1 MCQNTCRNAF
11 LNHGN
16 FCNLTQYSSLDDKSS
31 VLSKNMWF
39 CCSKHTKPWGSSFKL
54 LEKWMSKFLMPWSS
68 IHNTGGFSRLSFW
81 LRIETKTRSAN
92 SNRLYHKKCLLLMLS
107 KHRAQKAFNQR
118 GPASFKVFPPNRNLS
133 MIFNFFNSSLSTMKH
148 ASINLLK
155 KVFWKAWTSSS
166 SGSTGPLLGHLFVAH
181 KQFSKGKVTP

>member
-92 SNRLYHKKCLLLMLS
+92 SNRLYNKKLLLLMLS
-107 KHRAQKAFNQR
+107 KHRAQKTFNQR
-118 GPASFKVFPPNRNLS
+118 GPAPSRYFLQIEIHQWFSIFSIRRCRLWSMPESTCLKRSSERLELLLLVDQRQNFLS
-133 MIFNFFNSSLSTMKH
+133 I
-148 ASINLLK
+148 LLK
-155 KVFWKAWTSSS
+155 RTNSCQKE
-166 SGSTGPLLGHLFVAH
+166 
-181 KQFSKGKVTP
+181 